1 MAALDLLTSWPVD
14 HVAGGFVEAGGQ
26 AAMAG
31 EHDRVFDLASVTKL
45 LTTVAVLIAV
55 EEGSVELDEPASTVP
70 AHGGQDVTV
79 RHLLAHTSG
88 LPFEGDQPVARPGAQ
103 RIYSN
108 TGIERLA
115 AHLEARTDVPVA
127 TYVHEAVLQPLDM
140 AATDLGDRSP
150 AAGARATVADLLR
163 FGQELLSPTLVSP
176 ATLAAATSVQ
186 FPGLRGIVPGF
197 GRMDPCDWGLGF
209 ELRSHKSPHW
219 TGTTNSPATY
229 GHFGGAGTFLWVDPV
244 AGVACVALTDRPFDQ
259 WARDLWPPFADAV
272 LAEVRTTRAVPG

>member
-1 MAALDLLTSWPVD
+1 MAALDLLRSWPVD
-14 HVAGGFVEAGGQ
+14 HVAGGFVATGGTPRV
-26 AAMAG
+26 AG
-31 EHDRVFDLASVTKL
+31 EHERAFDLASVTKL
-45 LTTVAVLIAV
+45 LTTMAVLVAF
-55 EEGSVELDEPASTVP
+55 EEGSVDLDEPASTVP
-70 AHGGQDVTV
+70 AHGGREVTV

-115 AHLEARTDVPVA
+115 EHLEASTEVPVA
-127 TYVHEAVLQPLDM
+127 TYLDEAVLHPLGM

-150 AAGARATVADLLR
+150 AAGARATVGDLLR
-163 FGQELLSPTLVSP
+163 FGQELLAPTLV
-176 ATLAAATSVQ
+176 AAETLAMATSVQ
-186 FPGLRGIVPGF
+186 FPGRRGIVPGF

-219 TGTTNSPATY
+219 TGTANSPATF

-244 AGVACVALTDRPFDQ
+244 AGVACAALTDRPFDQ

-272 LAEVRTTRAVPG
+272 LTESAAASGGA